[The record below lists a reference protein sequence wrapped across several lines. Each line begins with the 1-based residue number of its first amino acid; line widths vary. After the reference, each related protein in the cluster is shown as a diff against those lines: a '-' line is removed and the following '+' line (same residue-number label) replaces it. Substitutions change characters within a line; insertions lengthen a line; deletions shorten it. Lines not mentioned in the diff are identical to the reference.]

1 LAGLAGRQFGVVTVA
16 QLRAAGLASDTVT
29 RRVQRGA
36 LHRVHPGVY
45 AYGHAGLSRD
55 GRWLAAVFAGGDGA
69 VLGHLSATT
78 LILDQRRFRSEEPVI
93 LVPRRHRPVPGVVIH
108 TCRRLDPR
116 DVTTC
121 RGIPVTTI
129 ARTLVDLT
137 DSLTP
142 HQLTFLIKEAAYWK
156 RFDLAATR
164 RAMTRAN
171 GRRKLHVLERA
182 IELYLQGSAGTRS
195 PHEDAFLALLP
206 TGVPEPLVNMRLAGF
221 EVDFHWPDL
230 RLAVEIDG
238 GGHERPTAR
247 RRDAR
252 LDQALL
258 DAEYTLLRFTDSE
271 LERSSADVVAR
282 VSSAW
287 PRSSTYTWVGSR
299 VLR

>member
-55 GRWLAAVFAGGDGA
+55 GRWLAAVFAGGAGA
-69 VLGHLSATT
+69 TLGHVSATT
-78 LILDQRRFRSEEPVI
+78 LILDQRRFRSDEPEIV
-93 LVPRRHRPVPGVVIH
+93 VPRRHRPVPGVVVH
-108 TCRRLDPR
+108 TCRQLDPR

-142 HQLTFLIKEAAYWK
+142 HQLAFLIKEAAYWK
-156 RFDLAATR
+156 RFDLTATR
-164 RAMTRAN
+164 RAMQRAN
-171 GRRKLHVLERA
+171 GRRNLRVLERA
-182 IELYLQGSAGTRS
+182 IELYRSGSAGTRS
-195 PHEDAFLALLP
+195 PREDAFLVLLP
-206 TGVPEPLVNMRLAGF
+206 AGMPEPLVNLQLVGF
-221 EVDFHWPDL
+221 EVDFHWPDR

-247 RRDAR
+247 RRDAQ
-252 LDQALL
+252 LDQALS
-258 DAEYTLLRFTDSE
+258 DAGYTLLRFTDFE
-271 LERSSADVVAR
+271 LERSSADVLAR
-282 VSSAW
+282 VRSAW
-287 PRSSTYTWVGSR
+287 SHSST
-299 VLR
+299 